1 MTFFAFPT
9 KTTLKSDFLQLADN
23 MEGNGCKYAQESV
36 EWTRLRAFSERS
48 TGLSSLFL
56 PSTGLSSLFLP
67 FAYCRD
73 LPPVPLRA
81 GSGVHFYRPILL
93 WQAPLSNTLPNV
105 GSRGGMLH
113 RTIVSISFETVE
125 CLKLFFLPAIVYEL
139 WLLQIYPFRIFK

>member
-48 TGLSSLFL
+48 A
-56 PSTGLSSLFLP
+56 GLSSLFLP

-105 GSRGGMLH
+105 GSMGRVLH
-113 RTIVSISFETVE
+113 RTIVSVSFKIAE